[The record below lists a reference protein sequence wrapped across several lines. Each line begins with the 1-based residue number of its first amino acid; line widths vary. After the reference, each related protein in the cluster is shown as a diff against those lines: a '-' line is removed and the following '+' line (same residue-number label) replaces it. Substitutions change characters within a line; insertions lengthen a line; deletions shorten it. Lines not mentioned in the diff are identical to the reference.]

1 MVKIKKTI
9 FDTDGEIFST
19 GENFADLF
27 NSMYQTESKLEGYVT
42 KGTVVDVQKDFV
54 IVNVGL
60 KSEGRIDIREFHGD
74 EVKVGDIVDVY
85 VERYEGRDGLLIA
98 SREKARKEE
107 IWKEIEKQVADNKIV
122 SGQIVERVRGGFT
135 VDLDGIPAFMPSSQL
150 DINPI
155 KDVAAL
161 MNKPMEFKIIKMDKL
176 RSNLIVSH
184 RAILEGDRA
193 EKRDEIIKNIK
204 VGDVMEG
211 VIKNITDYGVFID
224 LGGVDGLLHIT
235 DISWKRVS
243 NPNEI
248 FQVGQKINVKVI
260 NFDRESGRVSLGTK
274 QLENDPWENIAKF
287 EVGKIYKGTVTNLT
301 DYGAFIDLD
310 DGIEGLVHVSEISWT
325 KKNVHPS
332 KVISAGDKVDVM
344 VLEIDTE
351 KRRISLGLKQCT
363 PNPWKEFAETHNVG
377 DVIEG
382 EIKNITEFG
391 IFVSLGNDL
400 DGMVHLSDIDW
411 DKNPEE
417 AVKEYS
423 KGMNIATKILEIDAD
438 KERISLGI
446 KQLKEDRGAE
456 SLTRVHKGDIVT
468 CVVKEIKEDGINV
481 DVNGLNG
488 FIKTNDLSKVKAE
501 QRPDRFAVD
510 EKVDA
515 KVVGIDNRTM
525 QLTLSIRAY
534 EIEEEKKIM
543 KEYGSTDTGALLGD
557 ILGASIKEA
566 EKKAKK

>member
-1 MVKIKKTI
+1 MTQKKSV
-9 FDTDGEIFST
+9 FNADVENFST
-19 GENFADLF
+19 GENFAELF
-27 NSMYQTESKLEGYVT
+27 NQMYSTGSKLEGYVT
-42 KGTVVDVQKDFV
+42 KGTIVDIKKDFV

-60 KSEGRIDIREFHGD
+60 KSEGAIDIKEFRND
-74 EVKVGDIVDVY
+74 QIKVGDIVDVF
-85 VERYEGRDGLLIA
+85 VERYEGHDGTLIA

-107 IWKEIEKQVADNKIV
+107 VWKEIEQLVADNKV
-122 SGQIVERVRGGFT
+122 VEGKIVERVRGGFT
-135 VDLDGIPAFMPSSQL
+135 VDLNGVPAFMPSSQL

-155 KDVAAL
+155 KDL
-161 MNKPMEFKIIKMDKL
+161 NSIMNKPMEFKIIKMDKL

-204 VGDVMEG
+204 IGDVMEG

-243 NPNEI
+243 NPSEI
-248 FQVGQKINVKVI
+248 FTIGQKINVKVI
-260 NFDRESGRVSLGTK
+260 NFDPETSRVSLGMK
-274 QLENDPWENIAKF
+274 QLENDPWQNIEKF
-287 EVGKIYKGTVTNLT
+287 EVGKIYKGIVTNLT
-301 DYGAFIDLD
+301 DYGAFIDLE

-325 KKNVHPS
+325 KKNLQPS
-332 KVISAGDKVDVM
+332 KVLSVSSEVDVM
-344 VLEIDTE
+344 VLEIDRE

-363 PNPWKEFAETHNVG
+363 PNPWKDFEETHSVN
-377 DVIEG
+377 DIIEG

-417 AVKEYS
+417 AVKDYQ
-423 KGMNIATKILEIDAD
+423 KGMVIKTKILEIDAD

-446 KQLKEDRGAE
+446 KQLKEDRVAS
-456 SLTRVHKGDIVT
+456 SLDKVKKGEVVT
-468 CVVKEIKEDGINV
+468 CVVKEIREDGIVV
-481 DVNGLNG
+481 DVNGVPG
-488 FIKTNDLSKVKAE
+488 FIKTFDLSKTKSE
-501 QRPDRFAVD
+501 QKPERFAVD

-515 KVVGIDNRTM
+515 KITNVDMKTRQI
-525 QLTLSIRAY
+525 TLSIKAY
-534 EIEEEKKIM
+534 EIDEEKKIM

-557 ILGASIKEA
+557 ILGASIEEK
-566 EKKAKK
+566 EKKSKK

>member
-1 MVKIKKTI
+1 MKAKKTI
-9 FDTDGEIFST
+9 FDTDTELFST
-19 GENFADLF
+19 GENFAELF
-27 NSMYQTESKLEGYVT
+27 NSMYTNSSKLEGYVT
-42 KGTVVDVQKDFV
+42 KGTIVDIKKDFV

-60 KSEGRIDIREFHGD
+60 KSEGHIDIREFRND
-74 EVKVGDIVDVY
+74 EIKVGDIVDVY

-107 IWKEIEKQVADNKIV
+107 TWKEIEKQVAENKIV
-122 SGQIVERVRGGFT
+122 TGQITDRVRGGFT
-135 VDLDGIPAFMPSSQL
+135 VDLNGIPAFMPSSQL
-150 DINPI
+150 DINPV
-155 KDVAAL
+155 KDVNAL
-161 MNKPMEFKIIKMDKL
+161 MNKPMDFKIIKMDKL

-204 VGDVMEG
+204 IGDIMEG
-211 VIKNITDYGVFID
+211 IIKNITDYGVFID

-243 NPNEI
+243 NPNEL
-248 FQVGQKINVKVI
+248 FQIGQKITVKVI
-260 NFDRESGRVSLGTK
+260 NFDRESGRVSLGMK
-274 QLENDPWENIAKF
+274 QLEKDPWENIDNF

-332 KVISAGDKVDVM
+332 KVISTGDSVDVM
-344 VLEIDTE
+344 ILEIDRE

-363 PNPWKEFAETHNVG
+363 PNPWKEFAETHKVG
-377 DVIEG
+377 DIIEG

-417 AVKEYS
+417 AVKDYS
-423 KGMNIATKILEIDAD
+423 KGMTIKTKILEIDAD

-446 KQLKEDRGAE
+446 KQLKEDRVAS
-456 SLTRVHKGDIVT
+456 SLDRVRKGEIVT
-468 CVVKEIKEDGINV
+468 CVVKEIKEDGIAV
-481 DVNGLNG
+481 DVNGLPG
-488 FIKTNDLSKVKAE
+488 FIKTNDLSKTKSE

-515 KVVGIDNRTM
+515 KITAIDNKTM

-566 EKKAKK
+566 EKKSKK

>member
-27 NSMYQTESKLEGYVT
+27 NSMYKAESKLEGYVT

-74 EVKVGDIVDVY
+74 EVKVGDIIDVY

-122 SGQIVERVRGGFT
+122 TGQITERVRGGFT

-155 KDVAAL
+155 KDVNAI

-211 VIKNITDYGVFID
+211 IIKNITDYGVFID

-248 FQVGQKINVKVI
+248 FQIGQKVNVKVI
-260 NFDRESGRVSLGTK
+260 NFDRDSGRVSLGTK
-274 QLENDPWENIAKF
+274 QLETDPWENIAKF

-332 KVISAGDKVDVM
+332 KVISTGDKVDVM

-363 PNPWKEFAETHNVG
+363 PNPWKEFAEKHNVG
-377 DVIEG
+377 DVIDG

-423 KGMNIATKILEIDAD
+423 KGMTISTKILEIDAD

-488 FIKTNDLSKVKAE
+488 FIKTTDLSKVKAE
-501 QRPDRFAVD
+501 QRPERFAVD

-566 EKKAKK
+566 EKKSKK

>member
-1 MVKIKKTI
+1 MTQKKSI
-9 FDTDGEIFST
+9 FNADVDNFST
-19 GENFADLF
+19 GENFAELF
-27 NSMYQTESKLEGYVT
+27 NQMYAPSSKLEGYVT
-42 KGTVVDVQKDFV
+42 KGTIVDIKKDFV

-60 KSEGRIDIREFHGD
+60 KSEGAIDIKEFRND
-74 EVKVGDIVDVY
+74 EIKVGDIVDVF
-85 VERYEGRDGLLIA
+85 VERYEGHDGTLIA

-107 IWKEIEKQVADNKIV
+107 VWKEIEQLVADNKVV

-135 VDLDGIPAFMPSSQL
+135 VDLNGVSAFMPSSQL

-155 KDVAAL
+155 KDINSI

-243 NPNEI
+243 NPNELFSI
-248 FQVGQKINVKVI
+248 GQKIKVKVI
-260 NFDRESGRVSLGTK
+260 NFDPETSRVSLGMK
-274 QLENDPWENIAKF
+274 QLENDPWQNIDKF

-301 DYGAFIDLD
+301 DYGAFIDLE

-325 KKNVHPS
+325 KKNVQPS
-332 KVISAGDKVDVM
+332 KVLSVSSVVDVM
-344 VLEIDTE
+344 VLEIDRE

-363 PNPWKEFAETHNVG
+363 PNPWKEFAETHAIG

-391 IFVSLGNDL
+391 IFVSLGNEL

-417 AVKEYS
+417 AVKDYQ
-423 KGMNIATKILEIDAD
+423 KGMVIKTKILEIDAE

-446 KQLKEDRGAE
+446 KQLKEDRVAS
-456 SLTRVHKGDIVT
+456 SLDKVKKGEVVT
-468 CVVKEIKEDGINV
+468 SVVKEIKEDGIVV
-481 DVNGLNG
+481 DVNGIPG
-488 FIKTNDLSKVKAE
+488 FIKTSDLSKTKSE
-501 QRPDRFAVD
+501 QKPERFAVD

-515 KVVGIDNRTM
+515 KITNVDMKTRQI
-525 QLTLSIRAY
+525 TLSIKAY
-534 EIEEEKKIM
+534 EIDEEKKIM

-557 ILGASIKEA
+557 ILGASIEEK
-566 EKKAKK
+566 EKKSKK

>member
-1 MVKIKKTI
+1 MTIKKTI
-9 FDTDGEIFST
+9 FDTDAELFST
-19 GENFADLF
+19 GENFAELF
-27 NSMYQTESKLEGYVT
+27 NSMYADSSKLEGYVT
-42 KGTVVDVQKDFV
+42 KGTIVDIRKDFV
-54 IVNVGL
+54 IVNVGS
-60 KSEGRIDIREFHGD
+60 KSEGYIDIREFRND
-74 EVKVGDIVDVY
+74 EIKVGDIVDVY
-85 VERYEGRDGLLIA
+85 VERYEGRDGLLVA

-107 IWKEIEKQVADNKIV
+107 TWKEIEKQVAENKV
-122 SGQIVERVRGGFT
+122 VMGQITDRVRGGFT

-150 DINPI
+150 DINPV
-155 KDVAAL
+155 KDVNAL

-176 RSNLIVSH
+176 RANLIVSH

-204 VGDVMEG
+204 IGDTMEG
-211 VIKNITDYGVFID
+211 IIKNITDYGVFID

-243 NPNEI
+243 NPNEL
-248 FQVGQKINVKVI
+248 FQIGQKITTKVI
-260 NFDRESGRVSLGTK
+260 NFDKETGRVSLGMK
-274 QLENDPWENIAKF
+274 QLENDPWENINNF
-287 EVGKIYKGTVTNLT
+287 EVGKIYKGKVTNLT

-310 DGIEGLVHVSEISWT
+310 GGIEGLVHVSEISWT

-332 KVISAGDKVDVM
+332 KVISVDQDVDVM
-344 VLEIDTE
+344 ILEIDRE

-363 PNPWKEFAETHNVG
+363 PNPWKEFADSHKVG
-377 DVIEG
+377 DVIRG

-423 KGMNIATKILEIDAD
+423 KGMTIDTKILEIDAE

-446 KQLKEDRGAE
+446 KQLKEDRVAS
-456 SLTRVHKGDIVT
+456 SLDKVKKGEIVT
-468 CVVKEIKEDGINV
+468 CVIKEIKEDGIVV
-481 DVNGLNG
+481 DVNGLPG
-488 FIKTNDLSKVKAE
+488 FIKTNDLSKTKSE
-501 QRPDRFAVD
+501 QKPERFAVD

-515 KVVGIDNRTM
+515 KITAIDNKTM

>member
-1 MVKIKKTI
+1 MTIKKTI
-9 FDTDGEIFST
+9 FDTDAELFST
-19 GENFADLF
+19 GENFAELF
-27 NSMYQTESKLEGYVT
+27 NSMYTESSKLEGYVT
-42 KGTVVDVQKDFV
+42 KGTIVDIKKDFV
-54 IVNVGL
+54 IVNVGS
-60 KSEGRIDIREFHGD
+60 KSEGHIDIREFRND
-74 EVKVGDIVDVY
+74 EIKVGDIVDVY

-107 IWKEIEKQVADNKIV
+107 TWKEIEKQVAENKIV
-122 SGQIVERVRGGFT
+122 TGQITDRVRGGFT
-135 VDLDGIPAFMPSSQL
+135 VDLDGVPAFMPSSQL
-150 DINPI
+150 DINPV
-155 KDVAAL
+155 KDINTL

-204 VGDVMEG
+204 IGDSMEG
-211 VIKNITDYGVFID
+211 IIKNITDYGVFID

-243 NPNEI
+243 NPNEL
-248 FQVGQKINVKVI
+248 FTVGQKITTKVI
-260 NFDRESGRVSLGTK
+260 NFDKETGRVSLGMK
-274 QLENDPWENIAKF
+274 QLENDPWENIEKF
-287 EVGKIYKGTVTNLT
+287 EVGKIYKGKVTNLT
-301 DYGAFIDLD
+301 DYGAFIDLE

-332 KVISAGDKVDVM
+332 KVISVDQEVDVM
-344 VLEIDTE
+344 ILEIDRE

-363 PNPWKEFAETHNVG
+363 PNPWKDFADAHKVG
-377 DVIEG
+377 DVIKG

-417 AVKEYS
+417 AVKDYS
-423 KGMNIATKILEIDAD
+423 KGMTIDTKILEIDPD

-446 KQLKEDRGAE
+446 KQLKEDRVAS
-456 SLTRVHKGDIVT
+456 SLDKVKKGEVVT
-468 CVVKEIKEDGINV
+468 CVIKEIKEDGIAV
-481 DVNGLNG
+481 DVNGLPG
-488 FIKTNDLSKVKAE
+488 FIKTNDLSKTKSE
-501 QRPDRFAVD
+501 QKPERFAVD

-515 KVVGIDNRTM
+515 KITAIDNKTM

-534 EIEEEKKIM
+534 EIDEEKKIM

-566 EKKAKK
+566 EKKSKK

>member
-1 MVKIKKTI
+1 MTQKKSI
-9 FDTDGEIFST
+9 FNADVDNFST
-19 GENFADLF
+19 GENFAELF
-27 NSMYQTESKLEGYVT
+27 NQMYAPSSKLEGYVT
-42 KGTVVDVQKDFV
+42 KGTIVDIKKDFV

-60 KSEGRIDIREFHGD
+60 KSEGAIDIKEFRND
-74 EVKVGDIVDVY
+74 EIKVGDIVDVF
-85 VERYEGRDGLLIA
+85 VERYEGHDGTLIA

-107 IWKEIEKQVADNKIV
+107 VWKEIEQLVADNKVV

-135 VDLDGIPAFMPSSQL
+135 VDLNGVSAFMPSSQL

-155 KDVAAL
+155 KDINSI

-243 NPNEI
+243 NPNELFSI
-248 FQVGQKINVKVI
+248 GQKIKVKVI
-260 NFDRESGRVSLGTK
+260 NFDPETNRVSLGMK
-274 QLENDPWENIAKF
+274 QLENDPWQNIDKF

-301 DYGAFIDLD
+301 DYGAFIDLE

-325 KKNVHPS
+325 KKNVQPS
-332 KVISAGDKVDVM
+332 KVLSVSSVVDVM
-344 VLEIDTE
+344 VLEIDRE

-363 PNPWKEFAETHNVG
+363 PNPWKEFAETHAIG

-391 IFVSLGNDL
+391 IFVSLGNEL

-417 AVKEYS
+417 AVKDYQ
-423 KGMNIATKILEIDAD
+423 KGMVIKTKILEIDAE

-446 KQLKEDRGAE
+446 KQLKEDRVAS
-456 SLTRVHKGDIVT
+456 SLDKVKKGEVVT
-468 CVVKEIKEDGINV
+468 SVVKEIKEDGIVV
-481 DVNGLNG
+481 DVNGIPG
-488 FIKTNDLSKVKAE
+488 FIKTSDLSKTKSE
-501 QRPDRFAVD
+501 QKPERFAVD

-515 KVVGIDNRTM
+515 KITNVDMKTRQI
-525 QLTLSIRAY
+525 TLSIKAY
-534 EIEEEKKIM
+534 EIDEEKKIM

-557 ILGASIKEA
+557 ILGASIEEK
-566 EKKAKK
+566 EKKSKK

>member
-1 MVKIKKTI
+1 MTQKKSV
-9 FDTDGEIFST
+9 FNADVENFST
-19 GENFADLF
+19 GENFAELF
-27 NSMYQTESKLEGYVT
+27 NQMYNSASKLEGYVT
-42 KGTVVDVQKDFV
+42 KGTIVDIKKDFV

-60 KSEGRIDIREFHGD
+60 KSEGAIDIREFRND
-74 EVKVGDIVDVY
+74 QIKVGDIVDVF
-85 VERYEGRDGLLIA
+85 VERYEGHDGTLIA

-107 IWKEIEKQVADNKIV
+107 VWKEIEQLVADNKV
-122 SGQIVERVRGGFT
+122 VEGKIVERVRGGFT
-135 VDLDGIPAFMPSSQL
+135 VDLNGVPAFMPSSQL

-155 KDVAAL
+155 KDL
-161 MNKPMEFKIIKMDKL
+161 NSIMNKPMEFKIIKMDKL

-204 VGDVMEG
+204 IGDVMEG

-243 NPNEI
+243 NPNELFTI
-248 FQVGQKINVKVI
+248 GQKINVKVI
-260 NFDRESGRVSLGTK
+260 NFDPETSRVSLGMK
-274 QLENDPWENIAKF
+274 QLENDPWQNIDKF
-287 EVGKIYKGTVTNLT
+287 EVGKIYKGVVTNLT
-301 DYGAFIDLD
+301 DYGAFIDLE

-325 KKNVHPS
+325 KKNLQPS
-332 KVISAGDKVDVM
+332 KVLSVSSEVDVM
-344 VLEIDTE
+344 VLEIDRE

-363 PNPWKEFAETHNVG
+363 PNPWKEFEETHSVG

-417 AVKEYS
+417 AVKDYQ
-423 KGMNIATKILEIDAD
+423 KGMVIKTKILEIDAD

-446 KQLKEDRGAE
+446 KQLKEDRVAS
-456 SLTRVHKGDIVT
+456 SLDKVKKGEVVT
-468 CVVKEIKEDGINV
+468 CVVKEIKEDGIVV
-481 DVNGLNG
+481 DVNDVPG
-488 FIKTNDLSKVKAE
+488 FIKTSDLSKTKSE
-501 QRPDRFAVD
+501 QKPERFAVD

-515 KVVGIDNRTM
+515 KITNVDMKTRQI
-525 QLTLSIRAY
+525 TLSIKAY
-534 EIEEEKKIM
+534 EIDEEKKIM

-557 ILGASIKEA
+557 ILGASIEEK
-566 EKKAKK
+566 EKKSKK

>member
-27 NSMYQTESKLEGYVT
+27 NSMYKTEAKLEGYVT

-122 SGQIVERVRGGFT
+122 TGKITERVRGGFT
-135 VDLDGIPAFMPSSQL
+135 VDLDGVPAFMPSSQL
-150 DINPI
+150 DVNPI
-155 KDVAAL
+155 KDVNAI

-204 VGDVMEG
+204 IGDVMEG

-274 QLENDPWENIAKF
+274 QLETDPWEKISKF

-332 KVISAGDKVDVM
+332 KVISTGDKVDVM

-363 PNPWKEFAETHNVG
+363 PNPWKDFADAHNVG

-417 AVKEYS
+417 AVKDYS
-423 KGMNIATKILEIDAD
+423 KGMTISTKILEIDAD

-456 SLTRVHKGDIVT
+456 SLTRVHKGDVVT

-488 FIKTNDLSKVKAE
+488 FIKTADLSKVKAE

-515 KVVGIDNRTM
+515 KVVGIDSRTM

-566 EKKAKK
+566 EKKSKK

>member
-1 MVKIKKTI
+1 MTIKKTI
-9 FDTDGEIFST
+9 FDTDAELFST
-19 GENFADLF
+19 GENFAELF
-27 NSMYQTESKLEGYVT
+27 NSMYTESSKLEGYVT
-42 KGTVVDVQKDFV
+42 KGTIVDIKKDFV
-54 IVNVGL
+54 IVNVGS
-60 KSEGRIDIREFHGD
+60 KSEGHIDIREFRND
-74 EVKVGDIVDVY
+74 EIKVGDIVDVY

-122 SGQIVERVRGGFT
+122 TGQITERVRGGFT

-155 KDVAAL
+155 KDVNAI

-211 VIKNITDYGVFID
+211 IIKNITDYGVFID

-248 FQVGQKINVKVI
+248 FQIGQKVNVKVI
-260 NFDRESGRVSLGTK
+260 NFDRDSGRVSLGTK
-274 QLENDPWENIAKF
+274 QLETDPWENIAKF

-332 KVISAGDKVDVM
+332 KVISTGDKVDVM

-363 PNPWKEFAETHNVG
+363 PNPWKEFAEKHNVG
-377 DVIEG
+377 DVIDG

-423 KGMNIATKILEIDAD
+423 KGMTISTKILEIDAD

-488 FIKTNDLSKVKAE
+488 FIKTTDLSKVKAE
-501 QRPDRFAVD
+501 QRPERFAVD

-566 EKKAKK
+566 EKKSKK

>member
-1 MVKIKKTI
+1 MLTNLFHASFALSESEITKISTASFI
-9 FDTDGEIFST
+9 LVNSAFSNPPT
-19 GENFADLF
+19 LF
-27 NSMYQTESKLEGYVT
+27 NFCFISSVPSVVVVTE
-42 KGTVVDVQKDFV
+42 
-54 IVNVGL
+54 
-60 KSEGRIDIREFHGD
+60 
-74 EVKVGDIVDVY
+74 
-85 VERYEGRDGLLIA
+85 
-98 SREKARKEE
+98 EKA
-107 IWKEIEKQVADNKIV
+107 
-122 SGQIVERVRGGFT
+122 S
-135 VDLDGIPAFMPSSQL
+135 
-150 DINPI
+150 
-155 KDVAAL
+155 
-161 MNKPMEFKIIKMDKL
+161 
-176 RSNLIVSH
+176 
-184 RAILEGDRA
+184 
-193 EKRDEIIKNIK
+193 
-204 VGDVMEG
+204 
-211 VIKNITDYGVFID
+211 VIF
-224 LGGVDGLLHIT
+224 
-235 DISWKRVS
+235 
-243 NPNEI
+243 
-248 FQVGQKINVKVI
+248 
-260 NFDRESGRVSLGTK
+260 
-274 QLENDPWENIAKF
+274 
-287 EVGKIYKGTVTNLT
+287 
-301 DYGAFIDLD
+301 
-310 DGIEGLVHVSEISWT
+310 
-325 KKNVHPS
+325 
-332 KVISAGDKVDVM
+332 
-344 VLEIDTE
+344 LEIDTE

-363 PNPWKEFAETHNVG
+363 PNPWKEFAESHNVG
-377 DVIEG
+377 DVIDG

-391 IFVSLGNDL
+391 IFVSLGNEL

-423 KGMNIATKILEIDAD
+423 KGMTISTKILEIDAD

-446 KQLKEDRGAE
+446 KQVKEDRGAE

-488 FIKTNDLSKVKAE
+488 FIKTNDLSKIKSE

>member
-1 MVKIKKTI
+1 MTIKKTI
-9 FDTDGEIFST
+9 FDTDAELFST
-19 GENFADLF
+19 GENFAELF
-27 NSMYQTESKLEGYVT
+27 NSMYTESSKLEGYVT
-42 KGTVVDVQKDFV
+42 KGTIVDIKKDFV
-54 IVNVGL
+54 IVNVGS
-60 KSEGRIDIREFHGD
+60 KSEGHIDIREFRND
-74 EVKVGDIVDVY
+74 EIKVGDIVDVY

-107 IWKEIEKQVADNKIV
+107 TWKEIEKQVAENKIV
-122 SGQIVERVRGGFT
+122 TGQITERVRGGFT
-135 VDLDGIPAFMPSSQL
+135 VDLDGVPAFMPSSQL
-150 DINPI
+150 DINPV
-155 KDVAAL
+155 KDVNAL

-204 VGDVMEG
+204 IGDSMEG
-211 VIKNITDYGVFID
+211 IIKNITDYGVFID

-243 NPNEI
+243 NPNEL
-248 FQVGQKINVKVI
+248 FTVGQKITTKVI
-260 NFDRESGRVSLGTK
+260 NFDKETGRVSLGMK
-274 QLENDPWENIAKF
+274 QLENDPWENIEKF
-287 EVGKIYKGTVTNLT
+287 EVGKIYKGKVTNLT
-301 DYGAFIDLD
+301 DYGAFIDLE

-332 KVISAGDKVDVM
+332 KVISVDQVVDVM
-344 VLEIDTE
+344 VLEIDRE

-363 PNPWKEFAETHNVG
+363 PNPWKDFADAHKVG
-377 DVIEG
+377 DVIKG

-391 IFVSLGNDL
+391 IFVSLGNEL

-417 AVKEYS
+417 AVKDYS
-423 KGMNIATKILEIDAD
+423 KGMTIDTKILEIDPD

-446 KQLKEDRGAE
+446 KQLKEDRVAS
-456 SLTRVHKGDIVT
+456 SLDKVKKGEVVT
-468 CVVKEIKEDGINV
+468 CVIKEIKEDGIAV
-481 DVNGLNG
+481 DVNGLPG
-488 FIKTNDLSKVKAE
+488 FIKTNDLSKTKSE
-501 QRPDRFAVD
+501 QKPERFAVD

-515 KVVGIDNRTM
+515 KITAIDNKTM

-534 EIEEEKKIM
+534 EIDEEKKIM

-566 EKKAKK
+566 EKKSKK

>member
-1 MVKIKKTI
+1 MTQKKSI
-9 FDTDGEIFST
+9 FNADVDNFST
-19 GENFADLF
+19 GENFAELF
-27 NSMYQTESKLEGYVT
+27 NQMYAPSSKLEGYVT
-42 KGTVVDVQKDFV
+42 KGTIVDIKKDFV

-60 KSEGRIDIREFHGD
+60 KSEGAIDIKEFRND
-74 EVKVGDIVDVY
+74 EIKVGDIVDVF
-85 VERYEGRDGLLIA
+85 VERYEGHDGTLIA

-107 IWKEIEKQVADNKIV
+107 VWKEIEQLVADNKVV

-135 VDLDGIPAFMPSSQL
+135 VDLNGVSAFMPSSQL

-155 KDVAAL
+155 KDINSI

-204 VGDVMEG
+204 VGDIMEG
-211 VIKNITDYGVFID
+211 IIKNITDYGVFID

-243 NPNEI
+243 NPNELFSI
-248 FQVGQKINVKVI
+248 GQKIKVKVI
-260 NFDRESGRVSLGTK
+260 NFDPETNRVSLGMK
-274 QLENDPWENIAKF
+274 QLENDPWQNIDKF

-301 DYGAFIDLD
+301 DYGAFIDLE

-325 KKNVHPS
+325 KKNVQPS
-332 KVISAGDKVDVM
+332 KVLSVSSVVDVM
-344 VLEIDTE
+344 VLEIDRE

-363 PNPWKEFAETHNVG
+363 PIPWKEFAETHAIG

-391 IFVSLGNDL
+391 IFVSLGNEL

-417 AVKEYS
+417 AVKDYQ
-423 KGMNIATKILEIDAD
+423 KGMVIKTKILEIDAE

-446 KQLKEDRGAE
+446 KQLKEDRVAS
-456 SLTRVHKGDIVT
+456 SLDKVKKGEVVT
-468 CVVKEIKEDGINV
+468 SVVKEIKEDGIVV
-481 DVNGLNG
+481 DVNGIPG
-488 FIKTNDLSKVKAE
+488 FIKTSDLSKTKSE
-501 QRPDRFAVD
+501 QKPERFAVD

-515 KVVGIDNRTM
+515 KITNVDMKTRQI
-525 QLTLSIRAY
+525 TLSIKAY
-534 EIEEEKKIM
+534 EIDEEKKIM

-557 ILGASIKEA
+557 ILGASIEEK
-566 EKKAKK
+566 EKKSKK

>member
-1 MVKIKKTI
+1 MTQKKSV
-9 FDTDGEIFST
+9 FNADVENFST
-19 GENFADLF
+19 GENFAELF
-27 NSMYQTESKLEGYVT
+27 NQMYNSSAKLEGYVT
-42 KGTVVDVQKDFV
+42 KGTIVDIKKDFV

-60 KSEGRIDIREFHGD
+60 KSEGAIDIREFRND
-74 EVKVGDIVDVY
+74 QIKVGDIVDVF
-85 VERYEGRDGLLIA
+85 VERYEGHDGTLIA

-107 IWKEIEKQVADNKIV
+107 VWKEIEQLVADNKVVEGKI
-122 SGQIVERVRGGFT
+122 IERVRGGFT
-135 VDLDGIPAFMPSSQL
+135 VDLNGVPAFMPSSQL

-155 KDVAAL
+155 KDINSI

-204 VGDVMEG
+204 IGDVMEG

-243 NPNEI
+243 NPNELFTI
-248 FQVGQKINVKVI
+248 GQKINVKVI
-260 NFDRESGRVSLGTK
+260 NFDPETSRVSLGMK
-274 QLENDPWENIAKF
+274 QLENDPWQNIEKF
-287 EVGKIYKGTVTNLT
+287 EVGKIYKGIVTNLT
-301 DYGAFIDLD
+301 DYGAFIDLE

-325 KKNVHPS
+325 KKNLQPS
-332 KVISAGDKVDVM
+332 KVLSVSSEVDVM
-344 VLEIDTE
+344 VLEIDRE

-363 PNPWKEFAETHNVG
+363 PNPWKEFEQTHSVS

-417 AVKEYS
+417 AVKDYQ
-423 KGMNIATKILEIDAD
+423 KGMVIKTKILEIDAD

-446 KQLKEDRGAE
+446 KQLKEDRVAS
-456 SLTRVHKGDIVT
+456 SLDKVKKGEVVT
-468 CVVKEIKEDGINV
+468 CVVKEIKEDGIVV
-481 DVNGLNG
+481 DVNDIPG
-488 FIKTNDLSKVKAE
+488 FIKTSDLSKTKSE
-501 QRPDRFAVD
+501 QKPERFAVD

-515 KVVGIDNRTM
+515 KITNVDMKTRQI
-525 QLTLSIRAY
+525 TLSIKAY
-534 EIEEEKKIM
+534 EIDEEKKIM

-557 ILGASIKEA
+557 ILGASIEEK
-566 EKKAKK
+566 EKKSKK

>member
-1 MVKIKKTI
+1 MTQKKSI
-9 FDTDGEIFST
+9 FNADVDNFST
-19 GENFADLF
+19 GENFAELF
-27 NSMYQTESKLEGYVT
+27 NQMYAPSSKLEGYVT
-42 KGTVVDVQKDFV
+42 KGTIVDIKKDFV

-60 KSEGRIDIREFHGD
+60 KSEGAIDIKEFRND
-74 EVKVGDIVDVY
+74 EIKVGDIVDVF
-85 VERYEGRDGLLIA
+85 VERYEGHDGTLIA

-107 IWKEIEKQVADNKIV
+107 VWKEIEQLVADNKVV

-135 VDLDGIPAFMPSSQL
+135 VDLNGVSAFMPSSQL

-155 KDVAAL
+155 KDINSI

-193 EKRDEIIKNIK
+193 EKRDEIIKNI
-204 VGDVMEG
+204 
-211 VIKNITDYGVFID
+211 TDYGVFID

-243 NPNEI
+243 NPNELFSI
-248 FQVGQKINVKVI
+248 GQKIKVKVI
-260 NFDRESGRVSLGTK
+260 NFDPETNRVSLGMK
-274 QLENDPWENIAKF
+274 QLENDPWQNIDKF

-301 DYGAFIDLD
+301 DYGAFIDLE

-325 KKNVHPS
+325 KKNVQPS
-332 KVISAGDKVDVM
+332 KVLSVSSVVDVM
-344 VLEIDTE
+344 VLEIDRE

-363 PNPWKEFAETHNVG
+363 PNPWKEFAETHAIG

-391 IFVSLGNDL
+391 IFVSLGNEL

-417 AVKEYS
+417 AVKDYQ
-423 KGMNIATKILEIDAD
+423 KGMVIKTKILEIDAE

-446 KQLKEDRGAE
+446 KQLKEDRVAS
-456 SLTRVHKGDIVT
+456 SLDKVKKGEVVT
-468 CVVKEIKEDGINV
+468 SVVKEIKEDGIVV
-481 DVNGLNG
+481 DVNGIPG
-488 FIKTNDLSKVKAE
+488 FIKTSDLSKTKSE
-501 QRPDRFAVD
+501 QKPERFAVD

-515 KVVGIDNRTM
+515 KITNVDMKTRQI
-525 QLTLSIRAY
+525 TLSIKAY
-534 EIEEEKKIM
+534 EIDEEKKIM

-557 ILGASIKEA
+557 ILGASIEEK
-566 EKKAKK
+566 EKKSKK

>member
-1 MVKIKKTI
+1 MTQKKSV
-9 FDTDGEIFST
+9 FNADVENFST
-19 GENFADLF
+19 GENFAELF
-27 NSMYQTESKLEGYVT
+27 NQMYSTGSKLEGYVT
-42 KGTVVDVQKDFV
+42 KGTIVDIKKDFV

-60 KSEGRIDIREFHGD
+60 KSEGAIDIKEFRND
-74 EVKVGDIVDVY
+74 QIKVGDIVDVF
-85 VERYEGRDGLLIA
+85 VERYEGHDGTLIA

-107 IWKEIEKQVADNKIV
+107 VWKEIEQLVADNKV
-122 SGQIVERVRGGFT
+122 VEGKIVERVRGGFT
-135 VDLDGIPAFMPSSQL
+135 VDLNGVPAFMPSSQL

-155 KDVAAL
+155 KDL
-161 MNKPMEFKIIKMDKL
+161 NSIMNKPMEFKIIKMDKL

-204 VGDVMEG
+204 IGDVMEG

-243 NPNEI
+243 NPSEI
-248 FQVGQKINVKVI
+248 FTIGQKINVKVI
-260 NFDRESGRVSLGTK
+260 NFDPETSRVSLGMK
-274 QLENDPWENIAKF
+274 QLENDPWQNIEKF
-287 EVGKIYKGTVTNLT
+287 EVGKIYKGIVTNLT
-301 DYGAFIDLD
+301 DYGAFIDLE

-325 KKNVHPS
+325 KKNLQPS
-332 KVISAGDKVDVM
+332 KVLSVSSEVDVM
-344 VLEIDTE
+344 VLEIDRE

-363 PNPWKEFAETHNVG
+363 PNPWKEFEETHSVN
-377 DVIEG
+377 DIIEG

-417 AVKEYS
+417 AVKDYQ
-423 KGMNIATKILEIDAD
+423 KGMVIKTKILEIDAD

-446 KQLKEDRGAE
+446 KQLKEDRVAS
-456 SLTRVHKGDIVT
+456 SLDKVKKGEVVT
-468 CVVKEIKEDGINV
+468 CVVKEIREDGIVV
-481 DVNGLNG
+481 DVNGVPG
-488 FIKTNDLSKVKAE
+488 FIKTFDLSKTKSE
-501 QRPDRFAVD
+501 QKPERFAVD

-515 KVVGIDNRTM
+515 KITNVDMKTRQI
-525 QLTLSIRAY
+525 TLSIKAY
-534 EIEEEKKIM
+534 EIDEEKKIM

-557 ILGASIKEA
+557 ILGASIEEK
-566 EKKAKK
+566 EKKSKK

>member
-1 MVKIKKTI
+1 MKKNKSHFTP
-9 FDTDGEIFST
+9 DVEQFST
-19 GENFADLF
+19 GENFAELF
-27 NSMYQTESKLEGYVT
+27 NQMYSSDSKLEGYVT
-42 KGTVVDVQKDFV
+42 KGTIVDIRNDYV

-60 KSEGRIDIREFHGD
+60 KSEGHIEKKEFRNDDI
-74 EVKVGDIVDVY
+74 KVGDIVDVY
-85 VERYEGRDGLLIA
+85 VERYEGFDGTLVA

-107 IWKEIEKQVADNKIV
+107 VWKELEQQVADNKTIT
-122 SGQIVERVRGGFT
+122 GEIIERVRGGYT
-135 VDLDGIPAFMPSSQL
+135 VDLNGVLAFMPSSQL
-150 DINPI
+150 DMNPI
-155 KDVAAL
+155 KDMNSI

-204 VGDVMEG
+204 IGDTMEG
-211 VIKNITDYGVFID
+211 IIKNITDYGVFID

-243 NPNEI
+243 NPNELFTI
-248 FQVGQKINVKVI
+248 GQKIKVKVI
-260 NFDRESGRVSLGTK
+260 NFDPETSRVSLGMK
-274 QLENDPWENIAKF
+274 QLENDPWQNIDKF
-287 EVGKIYKGTVTNLT
+287 EVGKIYKGIVTNLT
-301 DYGAFIDLD
+301 DYGAFIDLE

-325 KKNVHPS
+325 KKNLQPS
-332 KVISAGDKVDVM
+332 KFLSVSSEVDVM
-344 VLEIDTE
+344 VLEIDKE

-363 PNPWKEFAETHNVG
+363 PNPWKEFAESHNVG
-377 DVIEG
+377 DEIEG

-417 AVKEYS
+417 AVKDYQKS
-423 KGMNIATKILEIDAD
+423 MVIKTKILEIDAD

-446 KQLKEDRGAE
+446 KQLKEDRVAS
-456 SLTRVHKGDIVT
+456 SLDKVKKGEVVT
-468 CVVKEIKEDGINV
+468 CVVKEIKEDGIVV
-481 DVNGLNG
+481 DVNGLPG
-488 FIKTNDLSKVKAE
+488 FIKTNDLSKTKSE
-501 QRPDRFAVD
+501 QKPERFAVD

-515 KVVGIDNRTM
+515 KITNVDMKSRQI
-525 QLTLSIRAY
+525 TLSIKAY
-534 EIEEEKKIM
+534 EIDEEKKIM

-557 ILGASIKEA
+557 ILGASLEEK
-566 EKKAKK
+566 EKKSKK

>member
-1 MVKIKKTI
+1 MKKNKSHFTP
-9 FDTDGEIFST
+9 DVEQFST
-19 GENFADLF
+19 GENFAELF
-27 NSMYQTESKLEGYVT
+27 NQMYSSDSKLEGYVT
-42 KGTVVDVQKDFV
+42 KGTIVDIRNDYV

-60 KSEGRIDIREFHGD
+60 KSEGHIEKKEFRNDDI
-74 EVKVGDIVDVY
+74 KVGDIVDVY
-85 VERYEGRDGLLIA
+85 VERYEGFDGTLVA

-107 IWKEIEKQVADNKIV
+107 VWKELEQQVADNKTIT
-122 SGQIVERVRGGFT
+122 GEIIERVRGGYT
-135 VDLDGIPAFMPSSQL
+135 VDLNGVLAFMPSSQL
-150 DINPI
+150 DMNPI
-155 KDVAAL
+155 KDMNSI

-204 VGDVMEG
+204 IGDTMEG
-211 VIKNITDYGVFID
+211 IIKNITDYGVFID

-243 NPNEI
+243 NPNELFTI
-248 FQVGQKINVKVI
+248 GQKIKVKVI
-260 NFDRESGRVSLGTK
+260 NFDPETSRVSLGMK
-274 QLENDPWENIAKF
+274 QLENDPWQNIDKF
-287 EVGKIYKGTVTNLT
+287 EVGKIYKGIVTNLT
-301 DYGAFIDLD
+301 DYGAFIDLE

-325 KKNVHPS
+325 KKNLQPS
-332 KVISAGDKVDVM
+332 KFLSVSSEVDVM
-344 VLEIDTE
+344 VLEIDKE

-377 DVIEG
+377 DEIEG

-417 AVKEYS
+417 AVKDYQKS
-423 KGMNIATKILEIDAD
+423 MVIKTKILEIDAD

-446 KQLKEDRGAE
+446 KQLKEDRVAS
-456 SLTRVHKGDIVT
+456 SLDKVKKGEVVT
-468 CVVKEIKEDGINV
+468 CVVKEIKEDGIVV
-481 DVNGLNG
+481 DVNGLPG
-488 FIKTNDLSKVKAE
+488 FIKTNDLSKTKSE
-501 QRPDRFAVD
+501 QKPERFAVD

-515 KVVGIDNRTM
+515 KITNVDMKSRQI
-525 QLTLSIRAY
+525 TLSIKAY
-534 EIEEEKKIM
+534 EIDEEKKIM

-557 ILGASIKEA
+557 ILGASLEEK
-566 EKKAKK
+566 EKKSKK

>member
-1 MVKIKKTI
+1 MTQKKSI
-9 FDTDGEIFST
+9 FNADVDNFST
-19 GENFADLF
+19 GENFAELF
-27 NSMYQTESKLEGYVT
+27 NQMYAPSSKLEGYVT
-42 KGTVVDVQKDFV
+42 KGTIVDIKKDFV

-60 KSEGRIDIREFHGD
+60 KSEGAIDIKEFRND
-74 EVKVGDIVDVY
+74 EIKVGDIVDVF
-85 VERYEGRDGLLIA
+85 VERYEGHDGTLIA

-107 IWKEIEKQVADNKIV
+107 VWKEIEQLVADNKVV

-135 VDLDGIPAFMPSSQL
+135 VDLNGVSAFMPSSQL

-155 KDVAAL
+155 KDINSI

-204 VGDVMEG
+204 VGDIMEG
-211 VIKNITDYGVFID
+211 IIKNITDYGVFID

-243 NPNEI
+243 NPNELFSI
-248 FQVGQKINVKVI
+248 GQKIKVKVI
-260 NFDRESGRVSLGTK
+260 NFDPETNRVSLGMK
-274 QLENDPWENIAKF
+274 QLENDPWQNIDKF

-301 DYGAFIDLD
+301 DYGAFIDLE

-325 KKNVHPS
+325 KKNVQPS
-332 KVISAGDKVDVM
+332 KVLSVSSVVDVM
-344 VLEIDTE
+344 VLEIDRE

-363 PNPWKEFAETHNVG
+363 PNPWKEFAETHAIG

-391 IFVSLGNDL
+391 IFVSLGNEL

-417 AVKEYS
+417 AVKDYQ
-423 KGMNIATKILEIDAD
+423 KGMVIKTKILEIDAE

-446 KQLKEDRGAE
+446 KQLKEDRVAS
-456 SLTRVHKGDIVT
+456 SLDKVKKGEVVT
-468 CVVKEIKEDGINV
+468 SVVKEIKEDGIVV
-481 DVNGLNG
+481 DVNGIPG
-488 FIKTNDLSKVKAE
+488 FIKTSDLSKTKSE
-501 QRPDRFAVD
+501 QKPERFAVD

-515 KVVGIDNRTM
+515 KITNVDMKTRQI
-525 QLTLSIRAY
+525 TLSIKAY
-534 EIEEEKKIM
+534 EIDEEKKIM

-557 ILGASIKEA
+557 ILGASIEEK
-566 EKKAKK
+566 EKKSKK

>member
-1 MVKIKKTI
+1 MTQKKSI
-9 FDTDGEIFST
+9 FNADVDNFST
-19 GENFADLF
+19 GENFAELF
-27 NSMYQTESKLEGYVT
+27 NQMYAPSSKLEGYVT
-42 KGTVVDVQKDFV
+42 KGTIVDIKKDFV

-60 KSEGRIDIREFHGD
+60 KSEGAIDIKEFRND
-74 EVKVGDIVDVY
+74 EIKVGDIVDVF
-85 VERYEGRDGLLIA
+85 VERYEGHDGTLIA

-107 IWKEIEKQVADNKIV
+107 VWKEIEQLVADNKVV

-135 VDLDGIPAFMPSSQL
+135 VDLNGVSAFMPSSQL

-155 KDVAAL
+155 KDINSI

-204 VGDVMEG
+204 IDDVMEG

-243 NPNEI
+243 NPNELFSI
-248 FQVGQKINVKVI
+248 GQKIKVKVI
-260 NFDRESGRVSLGTK
+260 NFDPETSRVSLGMK
-274 QLENDPWENIAKF
+274 QLENDPWQNIDKF

-301 DYGAFIDLD
+301 DYGAFIDLE

-325 KKNVHPS
+325 KKNVQPS
-332 KVISAGDKVDVM
+332 KVLSVSSVVDVM
-344 VLEIDTE
+344 VLEIDRE

-363 PNPWKEFAETHNVG
+363 PNPWKEFAETHAIG

-391 IFVSLGNDL
+391 IFVSLGNEL

-417 AVKEYS
+417 AVKDYQ
-423 KGMNIATKILEIDAD
+423 KGMVIKTKILEIDAE

-446 KQLKEDRGAE
+446 KQLKEDRVAS
-456 SLTRVHKGDIVT
+456 SLDKVKKGEVVT
-468 CVVKEIKEDGINV
+468 SVVKEIKEDGIVV
-481 DVNGLNG
+481 DVNGIPG
-488 FIKTNDLSKVKAE
+488 FIKTSDLSKTKSE
-501 QRPDRFAVD
+501 QKPERFAVD

-515 KVVGIDNRTM
+515 KITNVDMKTRQI
-525 QLTLSIRAY
+525 TLSIKAY
-534 EIEEEKKIM
+534 EIDEEKKIM

-557 ILGASIKEA
+557 ILGASIEEK
-566 EKKAKK
+566 EKKSKK

>member
-1 MVKIKKTI
+1 MTQKKSI
-9 FDTDGEIFST
+9 FNADVDNFST
-19 GENFADLF
+19 GENFAELF
-27 NSMYQTESKLEGYVT
+27 NQMYAPSSKLEGYVT
-42 KGTVVDVQKDFV
+42 KGTIVDIKKDFV

-60 KSEGRIDIREFHGD
+60 KSEGAIDIKEFRND
-74 EVKVGDIVDVY
+74 EIKVGDIVDVF
-85 VERYEGRDGLLIA
+85 VERYEGHDGTLIA

-107 IWKEIEKQVADNKIV
+107 VWKEIEQLVADNKVV

-135 VDLDGIPAFMPSSQL
+135 VDLNGVSAFMPSSQL

-155 KDVAAL
+155 KDINSI

-243 NPNEI
+243 NPNELFSI
-248 FQVGQKINVKVI
+248 GQKIKVKVI
-260 NFDRESGRVSLGTK
+260 NFDPETSRVSLGMK
-274 QLENDPWENIAKF
+274 QLESDPWQNIDKF

-301 DYGAFIDLD
+301 DYGAFIDLE

-325 KKNVHPS
+325 KKNVQPS
-332 KVISAGDKVDVM
+332 KVLSVSSVVDVM
-344 VLEIDTE
+344 VLEIDRE

-363 PNPWKEFAETHNVG
+363 PNPWKEFAETHAIG

-391 IFVSLGNDL
+391 IFVSLGNEL

-417 AVKEYS
+417 AVKDYQ
-423 KGMNIATKILEIDAD
+423 KGMVIKTKILEIDAE

-446 KQLKEDRGAE
+446 KQLKEDRVAS
-456 SLTRVHKGDIVT
+456 SLDKVKKGEVVT
-468 CVVKEIKEDGINV
+468 SVVKEIKEDGIVV
-481 DVNGLNG
+481 DVNGIPG
-488 FIKTNDLSKVKAE
+488 FIKTSDLSKTKSE
-501 QRPDRFAVD
+501 QKPERFAVD

-515 KVVGIDNRTM
+515 KITNVDMKTRQI
-525 QLTLSIRAY
+525 TLSIKAY
-534 EIEEEKKIM
+534 EIDEEKKIM

-557 ILGASIKEA
+557 ILGASIEEK
-566 EKKAKK
+566 EKKSKK

>member
-1 MVKIKKTI
+1 MTQKKSI
-9 FDTDGEIFST
+9 FSADVDNFST
-19 GENFADLF
+19 GENFAELF
-27 NSMYQTESKLEGYVT
+27 NQMYAPSSKLEGYVT
-42 KGTVVDVQKDFV
+42 KGTIVDIKKDFV

-60 KSEGRIDIREFHGD
+60 KSEGAIDIKEFRND
-74 EVKVGDIVDVY
+74 EIKVGDIVDVF
-85 VERYEGRDGLLIA
+85 VERYEGHDGTLIA

-107 IWKEIEKQVADNKIV
+107 VWKEIEQLVADNKVV

-135 VDLDGIPAFMPSSQL
+135 VDLNGVSAFMPSSQL

-155 KDVAAL
+155 KDINSI

-243 NPNEI
+243 NPNELFSI
-248 FQVGQKINVKVI
+248 GQKIKVKVI
-260 NFDRESGRVSLGTK
+260 NFDPETNRVSLGMK
-274 QLENDPWENIAKF
+274 QLENDPWQNIDKF

-301 DYGAFIDLD
+301 DYGAFIDLE

-325 KKNVHPS
+325 KKNVQPS
-332 KVISAGDKVDVM
+332 KVLSVSSVVDVM
-344 VLEIDTE
+344 VLEIDRE

-363 PNPWKEFAETHNVG
+363 PNPWKEFAETHAIG

-391 IFVSLGNDL
+391 IFVSLGNEL

-417 AVKEYS
+417 AVKDYQ
-423 KGMNIATKILEIDAD
+423 KGMVIKTKILEIDAE

-446 KQLKEDRGAE
+446 KQLKEDRVAS
-456 SLTRVHKGDIVT
+456 SLDKVKKGEVVT
-468 CVVKEIKEDGINV
+468 SVVKEIKEDGIVV
-481 DVNGLNG
+481 DVNGIPG
-488 FIKTNDLSKVKAE
+488 FIKTSDLSKTKSE
-501 QRPDRFAVD
+501 QKPERFAVD

-515 KVVGIDNRTM
+515 KITNVDMKTRQI
-525 QLTLSIRAY
+525 TLSIKAY
-534 EIEEEKKIM
+534 EIDEEKKIM

-557 ILGASIKEA
+557 ILGASIEEK
-566 EKKAKK
+566 EKKSKK

>member
-1 MVKIKKTI
+1 MTQKKSI
-9 FDTDGEIFST
+9 FNADVDNFST
-19 GENFADLF
+19 GENFAELF
-27 NSMYQTESKLEGYVT
+27 NQMYAPSSKLEGYVT
-42 KGTVVDVQKDFV
+42 KGTIVDIKKDFV

-60 KSEGRIDIREFHGD
+60 KSEGAIDIKEFRND
-74 EVKVGDIVDVY
+74 EIKVGDIVDVF
-85 VERYEGRDGLLIA
+85 VERYEGHDGTLIA

-107 IWKEIEKQVADNKIV
+107 VWKEIEQLVADNKVV

-135 VDLDGIPAFMPSSQL
+135 VDLNGVSAFMPSSQL

-155 KDVAAL
+155 KDINSI

-243 NPNEI
+243 NPNELFSI
-248 FQVGQKINVKVI
+248 GQKIKVKVI
-260 NFDRESGRVSLGTK
+260 NFDPETNRVSLGMK
-274 QLENDPWENIAKF
+274 QLENDPWQNIDKF

-301 DYGAFIDLD
+301 DYGAFIDLE

-325 KKNVHPS
+325 KKNVQPS
-332 KVISAGDKVDVM
+332 KVLSVSSVVDVM
-344 VLEIDTE
+344 VLEIDRE

-363 PNPWKEFAETHNVG
+363 PNPWKEFAETHAIG

-417 AVKEYS
+417 AVKDYQ
-423 KGMNIATKILEIDAD
+423 KGMVIKTKILEIDAE

-446 KQLKEDRGAE
+446 KQLKEDRVAS
-456 SLTRVHKGDIVT
+456 SLDKVKKGEVVT
-468 CVVKEIKEDGINV
+468 SVVKEIKEDGIVV
-481 DVNGLNG
+481 DVNGIPG
-488 FIKTNDLSKVKAE
+488 FIKTSDLSKTKSE
-501 QRPDRFAVD
+501 QKPERFAVD

-515 KVVGIDNRTM
+515 KITNVDMKTRQI
-525 QLTLSIRAY
+525 TLSIKAY
-534 EIEEEKKIM
+534 EIDEEKKIM

-557 ILGASIKEA
+557 ILGASIEEK
-566 EKKAKK
+566 EKKSKK

>member
-1 MVKIKKTI
+1 MKKNKSH
-9 FDTDGEIFST
+9 FNADVEQFST
-19 GENFADLF
+19 GENFAELF
-27 NSMYQTESKLEGYVT
+27 NQMYGAESKLEGYVT
-42 KGTVVDVQKDFV
+42 KGTIVDIKNDYV

-60 KSEGRIDIREFHGD
+60 KSEGRIDKKEFRND
-74 EVKVGDIVDVY
+74 DIKIGDIVDVY
-85 VERYEGRDGLLIA
+85 VERYEGFDGALVA

-107 IWKEIEKQVADNKIV
+107 VWKELEQQVADNKVIT
-122 SGQIVERVRGGFT
+122 GEIIERVRGGYT
-135 VDLDGIPAFMPSSQL
+135 VDLNGVLAFMPSSQL

-155 KDVAAL
+155 KDINAI

-204 VGDVMEG
+204 IGDTMEG
-211 VIKNITDYGVFID
+211 IIKNITDYGVFID

-248 FQVGQKINVKVI
+248 FTIGQNVKVKVI
-260 NFDRESGRVSLGTK
+260 NFDPETSRVSLGMK
-274 QLENDPWENIAKF
+274 QLENDPWENIDKF
-287 EVGKIYKGTVTNLT
+287 EVGKIYKGIVSNLT

-310 DGIEGLVHVSEISWT
+310 TGIEGLVHVSELSWT
-325 KKNVHPS
+325 KKNIQPS
-332 KVISAGDKVDVM
+332 KLLSISSEVEVM
-344 VLEIDTE
+344 VLEIDKD
-351 KRRISLGLKQCT
+351 KRRISLGIKQCT
-363 PNPWKEFAETHNVG
+363 PNPWKEFEESHKVG
-377 DVIEG
+377 EEIEG

-400 DGMVHLSDIDW
+400 DGMIHLSDIDW

-417 AVKEYS
+417 AVKDYQ
-423 KGMNIATKILEIDAD
+423 KGMVIKAKILEIDAD

-446 KQLKEDRGAE
+446 KQLKEDRVAS
-456 SLTRVHKGDIVT
+456 SLDKVKKGEVVT
-468 CVVKEIKEDGINV
+468 CIVKEIKEDGITV
-481 DVNGLNG
+481 DVNGLPG
-488 FIKTNDLSKVKAE
+488 FIKTNDLSKTKSE
-501 QRPDRFAVD
+501 QKPERFAVD

-515 KVVGIDNRTM
+515 KITNVDMKSRQI
-525 QLTLSIRAY
+525 TLSIKAY
-534 EIEEEKKIM
+534 EIDEEKKIM

-557 ILGASIKEA
+557 ILGASLEEK
-566 EKKAKK
+566 EKKSKK

>member
-1 MVKIKKTI
+1 MTQKKSI
-9 FDTDGEIFST
+9 FNADVDNFST
-19 GENFADLF
+19 GENFAELF
-27 NSMYQTESKLEGYVT
+27 NQMYAPSSKLEGYVT
-42 KGTVVDVQKDFV
+42 KGTIVDIKKDFV

-60 KSEGRIDIREFHGD
+60 KSEGAIDIKEFRND
-74 EVKVGDIVDVY
+74 EIKVGDIVDVF
-85 VERYEGRDGLLIA
+85 VERYEGHDGTLIA

-107 IWKEIEKQVADNKIV
+107 VWKEIEQLVADNKVV

-135 VDLDGIPAFMPSSQL
+135 VDLNGVSAFMPSSQL

-155 KDVAAL
+155 KDINSI

-243 NPNEI
+243 NPNELFSI
-248 FQVGQKINVKVI
+248 GQKIKVKVI
-260 NFDRESGRVSLGTK
+260 NFDPETSRVSLGMK
-274 QLENDPWENIAKF
+274 QLENDPWQNIDKF

-301 DYGAFIDLD
+301 DYGAFIDLE

-325 KKNVHPS
+325 KKNVQPS
-332 KVISAGDKVDVM
+332 KVLSVSSVVDVM
-344 VLEIDTE
+344 VLEIDRE

-363 PNPWKEFAETHNVG
+363 PNPWKEFAETHAIG

-391 IFVSLGNDL
+391 IFVSLGNEL

-417 AVKEYS
+417 AVKDYQ
-423 KGMNIATKILEIDAD
+423 KGMVIKTKILEIDAD

-446 KQLKEDRGAE
+446 KQLKEDRVAS
-456 SLTRVHKGDIVT
+456 SLDKVKKGEVVT
-468 CVVKEIKEDGINV
+468 SVVKEIKEDGIVV
-481 DVNGLNG
+481 DVNGIPG
-488 FIKTNDLSKVKAE
+488 FIKTSDLSKTKSE
-501 QRPDRFAVD
+501 QKPERFAVD

-515 KVVGIDNRTM
+515 KITNVDMKTRQI
-525 QLTLSIRAY
+525 TLSIKAY
-534 EIEEEKKIM
+534 EIDEEKKIM

-557 ILGASIKEA
+557 ILGASIEEK
-566 EKKAKK
+566 EKKSKK

>member
-1 MVKIKKTI
+1 MTQKKSI
-9 FDTDGEIFST
+9 FNADVDNFST
-19 GENFADLF
+19 GENFAELF
-27 NSMYQTESKLEGYVT
+27 NQMYAPSSKLEGYVT
-42 KGTVVDVQKDFV
+42 KGTIVDIKKDFV

-60 KSEGRIDIREFHGD
+60 KSEGAIDIKEFRND
-74 EVKVGDIVDVY
+74 EIKVGDIVDVF
-85 VERYEGRDGLLIA
+85 VERYEGHDGTLIA

-107 IWKEIEKQVADNKIV
+107 VWKEIEQLVADNKVV

-135 VDLDGIPAFMPSSQL
+135 VDLNGVSAFMPSSQL

-155 KDVAAL
+155 KDINSI

-204 VGDVMEG
+204 IDDVMEG

-243 NPNEI
+243 NPNELFSI
-248 FQVGQKINVKVI
+248 GQKIKVKVI
-260 NFDRESGRVSLGTK
+260 NFDPETSRVSLGMK
-274 QLENDPWENIAKF
+274 QLENDPWQNIDKF

-301 DYGAFIDLD
+301 DYGAFIDLE

-325 KKNVHPS
+325 KKNVQPS
-332 KVISAGDKVDVM
+332 KVLSVSSVVDVM
-344 VLEIDTE
+344 VLEIDRE

-363 PNPWKEFAETHNVG
+363 PNPWKEFAETHAIG

-391 IFVSLGNDL
+391 IFVSLGNEL

-417 AVKEYS
+417 AVKDYQ
-423 KGMNIATKILEIDAD
+423 KGMVIKTKILEIDAD

-446 KQLKEDRGAE
+446 KQLKEDRVAS
-456 SLTRVHKGDIVT
+456 SLDKVKKGEVVT
-468 CVVKEIKEDGINV
+468 SVVKEIKEDGIVV
-481 DVNGLNG
+481 DVNGIPG
-488 FIKTNDLSKVKAE
+488 FIKTSDLSKTKSE
-501 QRPDRFAVD
+501 QKPERFAVD

-515 KVVGIDNRTM
+515 KITNVDMKTRQI
-525 QLTLSIRAY
+525 TLSIKAY
-534 EIEEEKKIM
+534 EIDEEKKIM

-557 ILGASIKEA
+557 ILGASIEEK
-566 EKKAKK
+566 EKKSKK

>member
-1 MVKIKKTI
+1 MTQKKSI
-9 FDTDGEIFST
+9 FNADVDNFST
-19 GENFADLF
+19 GENFAELF
-27 NSMYQTESKLEGYVT
+27 NQMYAPSSKLEGYVT
-42 KGTVVDVQKDFV
+42 KGTIVDIKKDFV

-60 KSEGRIDIREFHGD
+60 KSEGAIDIKEFRND
-74 EVKVGDIVDVY
+74 EIKVGDIVDVF
-85 VERYEGRDGLLIA
+85 VERYEGHDGTLIA

-107 IWKEIEKQVADNKIV
+107 VWKEIEQLVADNKVV

-135 VDLDGIPAFMPSSQL
+135 VDLNGVSAFMPSSQL

-155 KDVAAL
+155 KDINSI

-243 NPNEI
+243 NPNELFSI
-248 FQVGQKINVKVI
+248 GQKIKVKVI
-260 NFDRESGRVSLGTK
+260 NFDPETNRVSLGMT
-274 QLENDPWENIAKF
+274 QLENDPWQNIDKF

-301 DYGAFIDLD
+301 DYGAFIDLE

-325 KKNVHPS
+325 KKNVQPS
-332 KVISAGDKVDVM
+332 KVLSVSSVVDVM
-344 VLEIDTE
+344 VLEIDRE

-363 PNPWKEFAETHNVG
+363 PNPWKEFAETHAIG

-391 IFVSLGNDL
+391 IFVSLGNEL

-417 AVKEYS
+417 AVKDYQ
-423 KGMNIATKILEIDAD
+423 KGMVIKTKILEIDAD

-446 KQLKEDRGAE
+446 KQLKEDRVAS
-456 SLTRVHKGDIVT
+456 SLDKVKKGEVVT
-468 CVVKEIKEDGINV
+468 SVVKEIKEDGIVV
-481 DVNGLNG
+481 DVNGIPG
-488 FIKTNDLSKVKAE
+488 FIKTSDLSKTKSE
-501 QRPDRFAVD
+501 QKPERFAVD

-515 KVVGIDNRTM
+515 KITNVDMKTRQI
-525 QLTLSIRAY
+525 TLSIKAY
-534 EIEEEKKIM
+534 EIDEEKKIM

-557 ILGASIKEA
+557 ILGASIEEK
-566 EKKAKK
+566 EKKSKK

>member
-1 MVKIKKTI
+1 
-9 FDTDGEIFST
+9 
-19 GENFADLF
+19 
-27 NSMYQTESKLEGYVT
+27 
-42 KGTVVDVQKDFV
+42 
-54 IVNVGL
+54 
-60 KSEGRIDIREFHGD
+60 
-74 EVKVGDIVDVY
+74 
-85 VERYEGRDGLLIA
+85 
-98 SREKARKEE
+98 
-107 IWKEIEKQVADNKIV
+107 
-122 SGQIVERVRGGFT
+122 
-135 VDLDGIPAFMPSSQL
+135 
-150 DINPI
+150 
-155 KDVAAL
+155 
-161 MNKPMEFKIIKMDKL
+161 KMDKL

-204 VGDVMEG
+204 IGDTMDG
-211 VIKNITDYGVFID
+211 IIKNITDYGVFID

-243 NPNEI
+243 NPNEL
-248 FQVGQKINVKVI
+248 FTVGQKITTKVI
-260 NFDRESGRVSLGTK
+260 NFDKETGRVSLGMK
-274 QLENDPWENIAKF
+274 QLENDPWENIEKF
-287 EVGKIYKGTVTNLT
+287 EVGKIYKGKVTNLT

-332 KVISAGDKVDVM
+332 KVISVNQDVDVM
-344 VLEIDTE
+344 VLEIDRE

-363 PNPWKEFAETHNVG
+363 PNPWKDFADTHKVG
-377 DVIEG
+377 DVIKG

-423 KGMNIATKILEIDAD
+423 KGMTIDTKILEIDAE

-446 KQLKEDRGAE
+446 KQLKEDRVAS
-456 SLTRVHKGDIVT
+456 SLDRVKKGEIVT
-468 CVVKEIKEDGINV
+468 CVIKEIKEDGIVV
-481 DVNGLNG
+481 DVNGLPG
-488 FIKTNDLSKVKAE
+488 FIKTNDLSKTKSE
-501 QRPDRFAVD
+501 QKPERFAVD

-515 KVVGIDNRTM
+515 KITAIDNKTM

-557 ILGASIKEA
+557 ILGASLKEA
-566 EKKAKK
+566 EKKSKK

>member
-1 MVKIKKTI
+1 MTQKKSV
-9 FDTDGEIFST
+9 FNADVENFST
-19 GENFADLF
+19 GENFAELF
-27 NSMYQTESKLEGYVT
+27 NQMYNSGAKLEGYVT
-42 KGTVVDVQKDFV
+42 KGTIVDIKKDFV

-60 KSEGRIDIREFHGD
+60 KSEGAIDIREFRND
-74 EVKVGDIVDVY
+74 QIKVGDIVDVF
-85 VERYEGRDGLLIA
+85 VERYEGHDGTLIA

-107 IWKEIEKQVADNKIV
+107 VWKEIEQLVADNKVVEGKI
-122 SGQIVERVRGGFT
+122 IERVRGGFT
-135 VDLDGIPAFMPSSQL
+135 VDLNGVPAFMPSSQL

-155 KDVAAL
+155 KDINSI

-204 VGDVMEG
+204 IGDVMEG

-243 NPNEI
+243 NPNELFTI
-248 FQVGQKINVKVI
+248 GQKINVKVI
-260 NFDRESGRVSLGTK
+260 NFDPETSRVSLGMK
-274 QLENDPWENIAKF
+274 QLENDPWQNIEKF
-287 EVGKIYKGTVTNLT
+287 EVGKIYKGIVTNLT
-301 DYGAFIDLD
+301 DYGAFIDLE

-325 KKNVHPS
+325 KKNLQPS
-332 KVISAGDKVDVM
+332 KVLSVSSEVDVM
-344 VLEIDTE
+344 VLEIDRE

-363 PNPWKEFAETHNVG
+363 PNPWKEFEQTHSVS

-417 AVKEYS
+417 AVKDYQ
-423 KGMNIATKILEIDAD
+423 KGMVIKTKILEIDAD

-446 KQLKEDRGAE
+446 KQLKEDRVAS
-456 SLTRVHKGDIVT
+456 SLDKVKKGEVVT
-468 CVVKEIKEDGINV
+468 CVVKEIKEDGIVV
-481 DVNGLNG
+481 DVNDIPG
-488 FIKTNDLSKVKAE
+488 FIKTSDLSKTKSE
-501 QRPDRFAVD
+501 QKPERFAVD

-515 KVVGIDNRTM
+515 KITNVDMKTRQI
-525 QLTLSIRAY
+525 TLSIKAY
-534 EIEEEKKIM
+534 EIDEEKKIM

-557 ILGASIKEA
+557 ILGASIEEK
-566 EKKAKK
+566 EKKSKK

>member
-1 MVKIKKTI
+1 MTVKKSI
-9 FDTDGEIFST
+9 FNIDVENFST
-19 GENFADLF
+19 GENFAELF
-27 NSMYQTESKLEGYVT
+27 NQMYSSNSKLEGYVT
-42 KGTVVDVQKDFV
+42 KGTIVDIKKDFV

-60 KSEGRIDIREFHGD
+60 KSEGAIAIKEFRND
-74 EVKVGDIVDVY
+74 EIKVGDIVDVF
-85 VERYEGRDGLLIA
+85 VERYEGHDGTLIA

-107 IWKEIEKQVADNKIV
+107 VWKEIEELVANNKVIT
-122 SGQIVERVRGGFT
+122 GQIVERVRGGFS
-135 VDLDGIPAFMPSSQL
+135 VDLNGVSAFMPSSQL

-155 KDVAAL
+155 KDINSI

-204 VGDVMEG
+204 IGDVMEG

-243 NPNEI
+243 NPNELFTI
-248 FQVGQKINVKVI
+248 GQKVNVKVI
-260 NFDRESGRVSLGTK
+260 NFDPETSRVSLGMK
-274 QLENDPWENIAKF
+274 QLENDPWQNIDKF
-287 EVGKIYKGTVTNLT
+287 EVGKIYKGIVTNLT
-301 DYGAFIDLD
+301 DYGAFIDLE

-325 KKNVHPS
+325 KKNLQPA
-332 KVISAGDKVDVM
+332 KVLSVSSEVDVM
-344 VLEIDTE
+344 VLEIDRE

-363 PNPWKEFAETHNVG
+363 PNPWKGFAETHNVN

-391 IFVSLGNDL
+391 IFVSLGNEL

-423 KGMNIATKILEIDAD
+423 KGMVIKTKILEIDAD

-446 KQLKEDRGAE
+446 KQLKEDRVAS
-456 SLTRVHKGDIVT
+456 SLDKVKKGEVVT
-468 CVVKEIKEDGINV
+468 CVVKEIKEDGIVV
-481 DVNGLNG
+481 DVNGVPG
-488 FIKTNDLSKVKAE
+488 FIKVNDLSKTKSE
-501 QRPDRFAVD
+501 QKPERFAVD

-515 KVVGIDNRTM
+515 KITNVDMKTRQI
-525 QLTLSIRAY
+525 TLSIKAY
-534 EIEEEKKIM
+534 EIDEEKKIM

-557 ILGASIKEA
+557 ILGASLEA
-566 EKKAKK
+566 KEKKSKK